1 MSLAIIDD
9 VFNKVRDR
17 LIYESDEVVFGQV
30 EYWKSW
36 KNEIAA
42 GPGNFKD
49 DCDGFALTMAE
60 MLLARGIK
68 KEHVAICFCA
78 IVEDARPNNKEYHL
92 ATKVFNEQDGFWYI
106 MDNNVSRPQRRRNA
120 GGYGWGFEWISCMY
134 ADKPGKDNWV
144 KDQ

>member
-1 MSLAIIDD
+1 MSMAIIDD
-9 VFNKVRDR
+9 VFNIVRSR
-17 LIYESDEVVFGQV
+17 LIYESDQVVFGKLD
-30 EYWKSW
+30 YWVSW
-36 KNEIAA
+36 KDKIAA

-78 IVEDARPNNKEYHL
+78 IVEDSRPGNKEYHL

-106 MDNNVSRPQRRRNA
+106 MDNNVNRPQRRKNA
-120 GGYGWGFEWISCMY
+120 GGPGWGFEWISCMY

>member
-9 VFNKVRDR
+9 VFNTVRNR
-17 LIYESDEVVFGQV
+17 ISYESDERVFGKAD
-30 EYWKSW
+30 YWKSW
-36 KNEIAA
+36 KAEITA

-60 MLLARGIK
+60 MLLAKGIK

-78 IVEDARPNNKEYHL
+78 IVQEGKPGKEYHL
-92 ATKVFNEQDGFWYI
+92 ACKVFNEDDGFWYI
-106 MDNNVSRPQRRRNA
+106 MDNNVNRPQRRKNA